1 MSDFAQGALA
11 GQEAN
16 KQNPF
21 NTILSSFQSAQA
33 RRYKEDQQ
41 RKAEEAELSKALMV
55 LQYKDNYDRALEKE
69 KAKEEKE
76 KISFGEVEK
85 RKSGLLESIR
95 KGEVQEAPPES
106 EIGGNVFEG
115 TPFGATGRSFKST
128 KTTDVTSAEGLSSE
142 QQVQGRALAKKFYG
156 TRGIKE
162 GVPAIFAELKSGKTI
177 DQVEDEFRFAGQSP
191 EFAGIIRNA
200 AQSIMAGKSSET
212 KQSTFDDLD
221 DLKDMEDKKGYL
233 RRLAVSQAP
242 VDIQNKITGKER
254 TIELLDEIE
263 GDLDILEKNGI
274 NTNILSGT
282 YEEVRGRIGTVGNP
296 ELRKIITKINTTIYN
311 YRKDMSGVAFPDKET
326 RDYKRIF
333 PGGDKTKDLNKANI
347 NALRDVF
354 GGDVK
359 YFYEMTMGK
368 NNYQGLFRKK
378 TSPGDVQKQGGKTIT
393 LPSGKTIT
401 IGQ

>member
-1 MSDFAQGALA
+1 MSDFAQGAAVGL
-11 GQEAN
+11 EAN

-21 NTILSSFQSAQA
+21 NLILKSFNEAQA
-33 RRYKEDQQ
+33 RRHKEDTE
-41 RKAEEAELSKALMV
+41 RKKEEAELSKALMV
-55 LQYKDNYDRALEKE
+55 LQYKDNYDRALGKE

-177 DQVEDEFRFAGQSP
+177 DQLDDELRFAGQSP
-191 EFAGIIRNA
+191 EFAGPVRDA
-200 AQSIMAGKSSET
+200 AQTILINTSEGQSQKSMDYI
-212 KQSTFDDLD
+212 DDLLTKGD
-221 DLKDMEDKKGYL
+221 IGGVKDQLK
-233 RRLAVSQAP
+233 RLARGKAGMEEQRA
-242 VDIQNKITGKER
+242 IIGKER
-254 TIELLDEIE
+254 TIKLLDEIQDDLNNLE
-263 GDLDILEKNGI
+263 KMGFNTNIFTGTTEQIASKAGTVGSPEARKLATKISAAIQNYRRSMTGVQFGMPENKEYKIMFPSISRTANFNTANINGLKEVMSGDLDNFYS
-274 NTNILSGT
+274 LSMGEGT
-282 YEEVRGRIGTVGNP
+282 YK
-296 ELRKIITKINTTIYN
+296 KI
-311 YRKDMSGVAFPDKET
+311 
-326 RDYKRIF
+326 
-333 PGGDKTKDLNKANI
+333 
-347 NALRDVF
+347 F
-354 GGDVK
+354 GGTK
-359 YFYEMTMGK
+359 
-368 NNYQGLFRKK
+368 
-378 TSPGDVQKQGGKTIT
+378 PAQKGKTIT

-401 IGQ
+401 MGQ